1 MDHDPTS
8 TGSTPTEPRHHG
20 PLSRRERLTAAWLGL
35 ACIVGCGAVAAV
47 IGALTGRG
55 MADVTWSAFVYGG
68 LLASAAVVVYVD
80 RAYARQCPRCR
91 SRTSRRDAGCPSC
104 GYDVRSRPRFACSAG
119 HGPYLEPGVCPCG
132 RRLRPL
138 ERTRG
143 VRPQVVATIGLGAG
157 LLVFLVAVWG
167 VLALLG

>member
-8 TGSTPTEPRHHG
+8 TSPGPTEPRHNG
-20 PLSRRERLTAAWLGL
+20 PLSGRERLTAVGIGL
-35 ACIVGCGAVAAV
+35 ACIVGCGAFAAA
-47 IGALTGRG
+47 IGVLTGRG

-68 LLASAAVVVYVD
+68 LLAAAAVVVYVD
-80 RAYARQCPRCR
+80 RVYARQCPRCR
-91 SRTSRRDAGCPSC
+91 ARASQGDLRCPSC
-104 GYDVRSRPRFACSAG
+104 SYDVQSRPRVACSEG
-119 HGPYLEPGVCPCG
+119 HGPYLEPGLCPCG

-138 ERTRG
+138 ERPRG
-143 VRPQVVATIGLGAG
+143 VRPQVMATLGLGAG